1 MCKRLQQAS
10 CVSVVTILF
19 WATLVSGQAPYP
31 IYTASHLAS
40 TMESLGPNFRATM
53 QFVDARNYPA
63 AKERVARAREQLATT
78 VVFWRQHE
86 IDDATRLVQDTV
98 ALMDLLDHA
107 LSVTSVDQQTVLRL
121 ASEIRANCDACHQ
134 VYREEDPATGEL
146 RLKAGFGG

>member
-1 MCKRLQQAS
+1 MCNRLRQVL
-10 CVSVVTILF
+10 CFSVVTMLF
-19 WATLVSGQAPYP
+19 SATLVNGQAPYP
-31 IYTASHLAS
+31 IYTADHLAS

-98 ALMDLLDHA
+98 ALMDLLDDA

-121 ASEIRANCDACHQ
+121 VGEVRANCDACHQ
-134 VYREEDPATGEL
+134 VYREEDQATGEL